1 MKSKIEVMKSHFFTR
16 NFIWLLILLFIV
28 VSCQKDSSQVLDNEN
43 KPTLA
48 DIKEFYAKEGIF
60 KKINPNDNL
69 PIQWEPLWDE
79 VTVRKANDSV
89 EYMFIPLHPFLK
101 EDKKKITFEKGGK
114 TYLLVKNGKE
124 FYKGFFFN
132 DTKEEITDLRSFT
145 GKMLFTNLKSNA
157 ANLIKYRNGSPYF
170 EGDENVQ
177 KKRASSTK
185 MAWEQNC
192 NYQTV
197 DCIYQSGGYGCGSG
211 ITIYHSRDCS
221 YPSFCAGYGWS
232 LIDSRDEY
240 VCENV
245 WVPDAPGTG
254 DGGGGSDGSD
264 IANFNAKIDDTNLPD
279 CMKGVSDTL
288 KMLNGNSVADIIK
301 KFSGE
306 IPGYNLKF
314 TTENFSDPMKVAGT
328 NRNNNTGEIIIA
340 FNTNPLVIGNVSD
353 LAFATTMLHESIHA
367 YLTAFFYDDPTAAT
381 MTYPQL
387 FEKYTKKKAF
397 SNGAQHETIARDF
410 ITDLA
415 ASIKNYGE
423 LKGYH
428 LDKQIYDDI
437 AWKGLLETDAFKN
450 LSDVDKS
457 RITDRIMAEQY
468 DTRKDKGVTQKGVR
482 MGC

>member
-1 MKSKIEVMKSHFFTR
+1 
-16 NFIWLLILLFIV
+16 
-28 VSCQKDSSQVLDNEN
+28 
-43 KPTLA
+43 
-48 DIKEFYAKEGIF
+48 
-60 KKINPNDNL
+60 
-69 PIQWEPLWDE
+69 
-79 VTVRKANDSV
+79 
-89 EYMFIPLHPFLK
+89 
-101 EDKKKITFEKGGK
+101 
-114 TYLLVKNGKE
+114 
-124 FYKGFFFN
+124 
-132 DTKEEITDLRSFT
+132 
-145 GKMLFTNLKSNA
+145 
-157 ANLIKYRNGSPYF
+157 
-170 EGDENVQ
+170 
-177 KKRASSTK
+177 
-185 MAWEQNC
+185 
-192 NYQTV
+192 
-197 DCIYQSGGYGCGSG
+197 
-211 ITIYHSRDCS
+211 
-221 YPSFCAGYGWS
+221 
-232 LIDSRDEY
+232 
-240 VCENV
+240 
-245 WVPDAPGTG
+245 
-254 DGGGGSDGSD
+254 
-264 IANFNAKIDDTNLPD
+264 
-279 CMKGVSDTL
+279 MKGVSDTL